1 MQTLALSLFNGVTYG
16 MLLFLMAAGLTLVF
30 SMLGILNF
38 AHAGFYMLGAYVA
51 YTFAQPLGL
60 GFWAGLVAAPLC
72 CAVLGLLVQRYA
84 LRRVLDFGIVAPLLL
99 TFTLLFL
106 MDECVILLWGRQ
118 PIGYAVPSEFA
129 QPIGYAEPPALDV
142 PLVTV
147 VGTTFSAYRAFVLAM
162 SLAVLGA
169 LWALLRFTRI
179 GVTVRAS
186 LTRPDMVNA
195 LGHNL
200 PAIQSAVFVLGS
212 ALAGLS
218 GALAGNI
225 FGTEP
230 GMADHLGSLLLIV
243 IVVGGLGSLGGA
255 LFASLLVGI
264 LQSMATATAWSWV
277 DLLGPLKTYAHQ
289 FGALGEPISRLAA
302 LVPYMLLMAILVLRP
317 RGLMGQR
324 DL

>member
-51 YTFAQPLGL
+51 YTFAQVLGL

-72 CAVLGLLVQRYA
+72 CAVLGLLVQRFA

-118 PIGYAVPSEFA
+118 PIGYAV
-129 QPIGYAEPPALDV
+129 PPALDV

-255 LFASLLVGI
+255 LCASLLVGI

-289 FGALGEPISRLAA
+289 FDALGEPISRLAA